1 MKTREMAKKGLY
13 VGTGMGIVLFALIG
27 LLPGSVIGGLIGL
40 KFSEVL
46 LGGVTQTMLLSRMI
60 VAVGMVAGLMVS
72 AVTFVFGAGVL
83 GWMAGGI
90 IDAIKSR
97 EAVETTVHAAAVK

>member
-13 VGTGMGIVLFALIG
+13 VGTGMGIVLFAMVG
-27 LLPGSVIGGLIGL
+27 LLPGSMIGGLVGL
-40 KFSEVL
+40 KLSEML
-46 LGGVTQTMLLSRMI
+46 LGAVTQTMLLSRII
-60 VAVGMVAGLMVS
+60 VAVGMVAGLMAS

-83 GWMAGGI
+83 GWMAGGV

-97 EAVETTVHAAAVK
+97 EAIETTAHAAAVK